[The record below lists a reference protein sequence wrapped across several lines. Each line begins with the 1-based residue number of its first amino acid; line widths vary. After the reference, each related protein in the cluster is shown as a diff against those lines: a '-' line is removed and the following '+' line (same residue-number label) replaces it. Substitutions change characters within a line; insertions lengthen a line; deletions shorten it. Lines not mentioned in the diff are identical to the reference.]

1 MFKKSI
7 NRSFKFFIFPLLLL
21 GFLNQFFSVQYRVKA
36 STDNL
41 NYEEYVKSKK
51 YFNDYI
57 LGPGDVLNLFVV
69 EGADDINNE
78 YVIDRIGFIYLPR
91 LEQLYVKGLTIQELS
106 KVLNNE
112 YLKYVDTGYP
122 LSTIKSKK
130 LTALTVSAIIDKP
143 NKMIKNVFN
152 ISIIKFK

>member
-1 MFKKSI
+1 MNFFTPEVHKIINSLSCICFKIKIVRASKNENGI
-7 NRSFKFFIFPLLLL
+7 NFGAKPNKF
-21 GFLNQFFSVQYRVKA
+21 
-36 STDNL
+36 
-41 NYEEYVKSKK
+41 
-51 YFNDYI
+51 
-57 LGPGDVLNLFVV
+57 
-69 EGADDINNE
+69 
-78 YVIDRIGFIYLPR
+78 
-91 LEQLYVKGLTIQELS
+91 
-106 KVLNNE
+106 NNE